1 MSKPKILLSGRK
13 NLEFYVDAVNKSG
26 GVADGSYLPE
36 ISTDYDGL
44 ILCGGCD
51 INPARYGEEINGS
64 VDIDDERDNCEF
76 ALFKA
81 YLDAGKPVFGIC
93 RGFQLIN
100 VYFGGSLYQD
110 IEESAIHTNK
120 SDFYI
125 THSVCA
131 VGDGIVK
138 RLYGSEFTVNGS
150 HHQAVKKLGD
160 GLVPAAFWQDKYIEA
175 FEHKSLPVFAVQ
187 WHPERMCYGEARQD
201 TVDGAGM
208 FEHFISLCKNKE

>member
-1 MSKPKILLSGRK
+1 MKKPKILLSGRK
-13 NLEFYVDAVNKSG
+13 NLEYYAGAVTSAG
-26 GVADGSYLPE
+26 AEAAASYLPE
-36 ISTDYDGL
+36 LDAGYDGL

-51 INPARYGEEINGS
+51 VNPARYGEGIDGS
-64 VDIDDERDNCEF
+64 VDIDDARDDCEF
-76 ALFKA
+76 ALLKA
-81 YLDAGKPVFGIC
+81 YVEAKKPVLGIC

-110 IEESAIHTNK
+110 IEEAAIHTNK

-138 RLYGSEFTVNGS
+138 RLYGEEFSVNSS

-160 GLVPAAFWQDKYIEA
+160 GLVPTAMWQNKYIEA
-175 FEHKSLPVFAVQ
+175 FEHEKLPVFAVQ
-187 WHPERMCYGEARQD
+187 WHPERMCFGERRQD
-201 TVDGAGM
+201 TVDGAGI
-208 FEHFISLCKNKE
+208 FEHFISLCKK